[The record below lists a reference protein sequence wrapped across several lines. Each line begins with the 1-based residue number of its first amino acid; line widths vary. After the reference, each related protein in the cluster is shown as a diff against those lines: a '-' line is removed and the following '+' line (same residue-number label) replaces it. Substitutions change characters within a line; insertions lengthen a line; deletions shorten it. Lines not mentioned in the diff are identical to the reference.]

1 MTTQQPQTDQDELV
15 RETALRQ
22 AEKWREL
29 LERLK

>member
-1 MTTQQPQTDQDELV
+1 MTTQQPQPDRDELV